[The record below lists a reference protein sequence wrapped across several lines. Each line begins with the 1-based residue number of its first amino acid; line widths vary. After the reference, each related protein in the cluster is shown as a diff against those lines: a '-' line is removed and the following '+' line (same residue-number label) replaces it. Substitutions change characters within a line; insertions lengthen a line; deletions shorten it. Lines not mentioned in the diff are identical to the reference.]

1 MMTDLTMKEIV
12 KLSWDAMNEEE
23 RKLHTDV
30 QHIKRMC
37 MSRVEDLFVQHYH
50 DTGIDD
56 LPKLVEECRSA
67 KQVNIKS
74 GKKCRAV
81 VDGTRD
87 IDFFIDNIIYDLVKT
102 EQIRLRDEDRED
114 REKMKRLRD
123 VE

>member
-1 MMTDLTMKEIV
+1 MIDLTEIA

-30 QHIKRMC
+30 QNIKRMC

-56 LPKLVEECRSA
+56 LPELIE
-67 KQVNIKS
+67 
-74 GKKCRAV
+74 KCNT
-81 VDGTRD
+81 TRD
-87 IDFFIDNIIYDLVKT
+87 IDFFIEDIIYNLVYPVLK
-102 EQIRLRDEDRED
+102 DKED
-114 REKMKRLRD
+114 REKMKRSCD